1 MNKKVD
7 VVTIEDLISN
17 YEPNKYALALQ
28 LMVQRVKIASLR
40 GQSIPI
46 GNYFT
51 NLIESAKVSL
61 LSGEEVV
68 EKETKE
74 SLFI

>member
-1 MNKKVD
+1 MNKKVEE
-7 VVTIEDLISN
+7 VTIEDLISN
-17 YEPNKYALALQ
+17 YEPNKYSLALK
-28 LMVQRVKIASLR
+28 LMVQSVKIASIR

-51 NLIESAKVSL
+51 NLIESAKISL
-61 LSGEEVV
+61 LKGEEVI

>member
-7 VVTIEDLISN
+7 EVTIEELIN
-17 YEPNKYALALQ
+17 HYETNKYALALK
-28 LMVQRVKIASLR
+28 LMVQSVKIASIR

-51 NLIESAKVSL
+51 NLIESAKSSL
-61 LSGEEVV
+61 LNGEEIV
-68 EKETKE
+68 EKETKD

>member
-1 MNKKVD
+1 MNKKLNE
-7 VVTIEDLISN
+7 VTIEDLISK

-28 LMVQRVKIASLR
+28 LMVQSVKIASIR

-51 NLIESAKVSL
+51 NLIETAKVSL
-61 LSGEEVV
+61 LDGEEIV

>member
-1 MNKKVD
+1 MNKKEE

-17 YEPNKYALALQ
+17 YEPNKYSLALK
-28 LMVQRVKIASLR
+28 LMVQSVKIASVR
-40 GQSIPI
+40 GQTIPV

-61 LSGEEVV
+61 LSGEEMP
-68 EKETKE
+68 EKETKD